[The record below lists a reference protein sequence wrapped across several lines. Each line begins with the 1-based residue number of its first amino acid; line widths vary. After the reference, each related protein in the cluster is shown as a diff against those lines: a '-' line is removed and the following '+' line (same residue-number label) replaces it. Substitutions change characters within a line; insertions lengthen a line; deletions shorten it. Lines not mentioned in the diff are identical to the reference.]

1 MVAFDSV
8 PCAAEELQR
17 GVALRRRWNSK
28 LRCELHGRN
37 FEAALR

>member
-8 PCAAEELQR
+8 PCAAKKLQR

-28 LRCELHGRN
+28 LHCELHDPD
-37 FEAALR
+37 FEAAPR